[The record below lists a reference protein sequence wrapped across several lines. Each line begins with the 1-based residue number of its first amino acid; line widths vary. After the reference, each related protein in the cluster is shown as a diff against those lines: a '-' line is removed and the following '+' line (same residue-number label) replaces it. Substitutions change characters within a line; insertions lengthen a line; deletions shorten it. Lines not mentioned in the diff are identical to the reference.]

1 MSHLKILFRRLV
13 VLYLLIIGD
22 YGLVL
27 LNAEVPNHFRQ
38 QRHLASMKYY
48 RKSFA
53 EVEQEIDIVEKFLAR
68 HQIDRV
74 RKLLQKLQL
83 QLDQLD
89 VGHNRSAKQKKHHLK
104 QAFHRLSNQLT
115 VQRGN
120 GEESSDNQAD
130 EDMVLIPAGVMAS
143 VENGEQTIDI
153 DISAF
158 YMDRYEVTNA
168 EYKRFVE
175 ATNHPTPASW
185 QLDSFNNPQQPVVG
199 ITWYDARAYTRWA
212 KKRLPTEVE
221 WEYAARGGLSQQ
233 EYPLG
238 EDEPQ
243 SNLSGIGEEDQWGAT
258 APVGRF
264 KPNAFGLYD
273 MAGNANEW
281 CLDPYQPDAQQSS
294 ADDVATKQLDRNASN
309 GRDYTSV
316 KIAYVLRGGSW
327 NNTKKRQTI
336 DYRHACLPY
345 ISLNVNGF
353 RCVKSTD

>member
-1 MSHLKILFRRLV
+1 MSHLKFLFRSSVL
-13 VLYLLIIGD
+13 LYLLIIGD

-27 LNAEVPNHFRQ
+27 LNAQVPNHFRH
-38 QRHLASMKYY
+38 QRHLASMKYH

-53 EVEQEIDIVEKFLAR
+53 EVEQEINIVDQLLAR
-68 HQIDRV
+68 HQIDRS
-74 RKLLQKLQL
+74 RELLQKLQL
-83 QLDQLD
+83 QLNQLD
-89 VGHNRSAKQKKHHLK
+89 VGHNQSAKQKKHHLE

-115 VQRGN
+115 AQKGN
-120 GEESSDNQAD
+120 AEESSDNQIN
-130 EDMVLIPAGVMAS
+130 EGMVLIPAGVIAS
-143 VENGEQTIDI
+143 GENEEQTANV
-153 DISAF
+153 SSF
-158 YMDRYEVTNA
+158 YMDRYEVTNT
-168 EYKRFVE
+168 EYKQFVE

-185 QLDSFNNPQQPVVG
+185 QLDSFNNLHQPVVG
-199 ITWYDARAYTRWA
+199 ITWYDAKAYARWA

-221 WEYAARGGLSQQ
+221 WEYAARGGLNQK

-243 SNLSGIGEEDQWGAT
+243 SNLSGTDEEDQWGVT

-294 ADDVATKQLDRNASN
+294 ADNVAPEQLGENTSN
-309 GRDYTSV
+309 ERDYTSV

-353 RCVKSTD
+353 RCVRSAD